1 MTGMPCAL
9 ALVTT
14 WAPAPLRSTSSMTS
28 QPLVNC
34 CSASVAYLPVSFRA
48 FWMSVVMPMASK
60 PAFSAGRSP
69 FSQRL
74 DESASGNM
82 TQAFLPATPA
92 PPEPA
97 AEDPAA
103 EVAAGV
109 VVVLE
114 SLLLPHPAARRVT
127 AAVAA
132 STPASLDLMRIHY
145 SFVTGSKQFRTLCRL
160 RAWSPKPAASRCDTP
175 ETFSTR
181 RATFFA
187 HDRDRRCAPRPAAD
201 PGHGR
206 ADSRGVHRD
215 RLQGGQRPARCR
227 AGDPPAGGRGDRPT
241 RLRVDHGAARDPR
254 RPGRGRGVRQS
265 GE

>member
-160 RAWSPKPAASRCDTP
+160 RAWRGKPAASRCDTP
-175 ETFSTR
+175 ETFSIP
-181 RATFFA
+181 RATFCP
-187 HDRDRRCAPRPAAD
+187 HDRASRWAPRPAAD
-201 PGHGR
+201 PGHRR
-206 ADSRGVHRD
+206 ADRRSVDRD
-215 RLQGGQRPARCR
+215 RLQGGQRPAGRS
-227 AGDPPAGGRGDRPT
+227 AGDPAPGGRSDR
-241 RLRVDHGAARDPR
+241 RARVRINHRPARDPR
-254 RPGRGRGVRQS
+254 RPSGGRGVRQP
-265 GE
+265 G